1 MDDVV
6 CVNDVNKG
14 ETVSYPQGVRNFG
27 DNYIDVIICFSMV
40 FTGLLDQWSCV
51 AVTIPA
57 KTSPNPPRRY
67 QLLVPPGKRS
77 T

>member
-6 CVNDVNKG
+6 YVNDVNKG

>member
-40 FTGLLDQWSCV
+40 FTGVLDQWSCV